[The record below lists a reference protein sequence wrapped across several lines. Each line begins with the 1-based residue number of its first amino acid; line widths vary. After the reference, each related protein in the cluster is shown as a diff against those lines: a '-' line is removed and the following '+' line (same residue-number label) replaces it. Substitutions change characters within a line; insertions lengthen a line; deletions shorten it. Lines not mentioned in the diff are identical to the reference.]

1 MDIKQSVAVIWRQR
15 VVVVAVLFIGL
26 MVFGLAV
33 TKSRKFTATASI
45 LAVSSSSQNAAVL
58 DPKKDPTESA
68 IALADIPYLLA
79 SSTLIAQVGRD
90 LHISKAQTQKLAS
103 SIKAKP
109 SLGSDVLPVTVTD
122 TDPDRAIKAAN
133 AVVRELQRYERQI
146 ATSRYDLMIDDLR
159 AQLLGRR
166 KGLQAIDQQVDALTG
181 SDPYLNDTNGTAAL
195 STRLVALESQR
206 DQLQAAMRGDTSA
219 AALIAQRP
227 ALTRDLAS
235 QEIIK
240 DDPVF
245 QNLRA
250 QYGKD
255 LARLNNER
263 AGYTDKF
270 PGLLGL
276 SNEVK
281 REGTSLA
288 ETQTRATVNPAK
300 SAAYVSALLDQNKA
314 QASVVNDSAQ
324 LAAVEGQI
332 DAMQSHLDASR
343 TATISLASLR
353 RDRDAGNQ
361 AYAHLADRLAV
372 AEGDRAQ
379 AASINTVVL
388 LDAATSATPTLLSRP
403 PVLATGL
410 GAIFLWFAITLAFV
424 VDGADS
430 RLRTRTTIEELYGSP
445 VFTSVG

>member
-1 MDIKQSVAVIWRQR
+1 
-15 VVVVAVLFIGL
+15 
-26 MVFGLAV
+26 
-33 TKSRKFTATASI
+33 
-45 LAVSSSSQNAAVL
+45 
-58 DPKKDPTESA
+58 
-68 IALADIPYLLA
+68 
-79 SSTLIAQVGRD
+79 
-90 LHISKAQTQKLAS
+90 
-103 SIKAKP
+103 
-109 SLGSDVLPVTVTD
+109 
-122 TDPDRAIKAAN
+122 
-133 AVVRELQRYERQI
+133 
-146 ATSRYDLMIDDLR
+146 MIDDLR